1 VSFVVLI
8 TLSYCV
14 FLNVVTFCF
23 YCVDKSAAKHGRQR
37 VRESTL
43 HWLSFFGGWCG
54 ALLGQRVF
62 RHKTKKRR
70 FRFVFWVTV
79 ILNVMILSYG
89 VYFMSGF

>member
-1 VSFVVLI
+1 MFIFVLLFSFYGLMG
-8 TLSYCV
+8 L
-14 FLNVVTFCF
+14 VTFCF